1 MDKLSVIGI
10 SRSTGTINEGA
21 YKGNP
26 YDNTYFHCI
35 KPANEEKGQQGQL
48 CEIVKVKTS
57 SITEMPRINGFI
69 RPVYDRYGRVVS
81 IEVQK

>member
-10 SRSTGTINEGA
+10 SRSTGDYNGTE
-21 YKGNP
+21 

-57 SITEMPRINGFI
+57 SISVMPQINDFI
-69 RPVYDRYGRVVS
+69 EPVYNRFGQ
-81 IEVQK
+81 VQTINVL